1 MTVQSK
7 SHFWDR
13 FGITVQPVILQVIE
27 EGPEPR
33 PRLEGKKRV
42 YRVWLDTNQYQ
53 SDMGRLVEGAE
64 DVYETF
70 NVFVRR
76 KPKENNFKVHNS
88 LFLL

>member
-1 MTVQSK
+1 MTVQTCDSL
-7 SHFWDR
+7 SLC
-13 FGITVQPVILQVIE
+13 VQVIE

-64 DVYETF
+64 DVYESF

-76 KPKENNFKVHNS
+76 KPKENNFKVPDFSFNVYML
-88 LFLL
+88 LF

>member
-1 MTVQSK
+1 M
-7 SHFWDR
+7 
-13 FGITVQPVILQVIE
+13 ILQVIE

-76 KPKENNFKVHNS
+76 KPKENNFKVHALKIHS
-88 LFLL
+88 SYYASVRMRKRGIR